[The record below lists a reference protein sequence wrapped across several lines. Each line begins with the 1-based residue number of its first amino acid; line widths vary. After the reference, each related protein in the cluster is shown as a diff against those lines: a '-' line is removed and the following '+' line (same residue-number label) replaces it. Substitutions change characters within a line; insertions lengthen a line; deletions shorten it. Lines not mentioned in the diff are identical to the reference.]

1 MAEKDPAIT
10 ALEAQLSQLNRTL
23 GDVERG
29 ARKARDGMENTGKGA
44 DGAAPKVKTLAERAK
59 EAARE
64 IAGIEPASDHAGG
77 AVNTLA
83 SVFNEAARGGMSAGV
98 AAVTQWIEAMP
109 EAAARSDRHAAA
121 LAALGGAYDEV
132 RRATA
137 GSVSAEQAAQVSQRA
152 AQAGLRLSAQELAAV
167 TQRAREYAR
176 ATGTEVGQA
185 LEQLTDQLINPGE
198 ELSRFGVRLQTG
210 MAAGDAMRE
219 ALRQLTA
226 QAGASGV
233 AAQSLSEAHDDLN
246 RALSEAND
254 RLSAVVAEEIG
265 LRDFFGQLASWIRDA
280 ASATSAWDASLDAVV
295 GTLREAVGLRSEV
308 GAGRE
313 QNQSASG
320 AFVEQ
325 YGPLVAQARAAGI
338 DTRRLPMPGE
348 IAQASGAEQARIIAA
363 LTRDI
368 NARRAA
374 GTSRGSAGAEA
385 LFGGGFDARAAGLPS
400 FGIEGATGMSSAT
413 DVAGEVANAVASR
426 AAAAAE
432 AARRAAAEAEATR
445 RAEIARRNRASTST
459 TAAAGFDDTAN
470 ARALDAQFAAARG
483 APVSAEWAAAFAAAM
498 QRQGATMTA
507 AEGGSLATR
516 AEGIDLQ
523 TRSREA
529 QIGVGRGGQGDF
541 DPTSRAGQ
549 DQARRERVTVLR
561 EQREALAALLVEA
574 EREEQLARAAGAS
587 TGEVNDLM
595 RQRIGIQ
602 TALAH
607 STTELTQATAQNTSA
622 LSEMGDKLI
631 TVAEGMASGFAGAA
645 VAALDGAQS
654 FDQAIGE
661 MLRST
666 LKSVAQMAIV
676 EALKNTALGIGHL
689 AAFNYPGAG
698 QAFAAAGAWAAVGAI
713 AGVALVATRPS
724 TASAGAAP
732 SSSSSSSGV
741 GARPDA
747 AARPDRAASGP
758 LVLNI
763 AVSGAI
769 FETRHEV
776 LQGIAR
782 GMTEA
787 RVHGYLPEYRA

>member
-1 MAEKDPAIT
+1 VAEKDPAIT
-10 ALEAQLSQLNRTL
+10 ALEAQLAQLNRTL

-44 DGAAPKVKTLAERAK
+44 DGAAPKVKTLADRAR

-64 IAGIEPASDHAGG
+64 IAGIEPASDHAGS

-98 AAVTQWIEAMP
+98 SAVTQWIEAMP

-219 ALRQLTA
+219 ALRQLTV

-233 AAQSLSEAHDDLN
+233 AAQSLSEAHEDLN

-308 GAGRE
+308 DAGRQ

-374 GTSRGSAGAEA
+374 GTSRTTAGAEA
-385 LFGGGFDARAAGLPS
+385 LFGGGFDARTAGLPS
-400 FGIEGATGMSSAT
+400 FGIEGATGMSSAA

-432 AARRAAAEAEATR
+432 ASRRAAAAAEAAR

-459 TAAAGFDDTAN
+459 TAAGFDDAAN
-470 ARALDAQFAAARG
+470 ARALDEQFANARG
-483 APVSAEWAAAFAAAM
+483 APVSQEWAASFVASL
-498 QRQGATMTA
+498 QRQLAQVTATQ
-507 AEGGSLATR
+507 GGTIAGR

-529 QIGVGRGGQGDF
+529 QLGVGRGGQGDF
-541 DPTSRAGQ
+541 DPTTRAGQ
-549 DQARRERVTVLR
+549 DQSRRERVTVLR

-587 TGEVNDLM
+587 TDEVNSLM
-595 RQRIGIQ
+595 RQRIEIQ
-602 TALAH
+602 RALAH

-622 LSEMGDKLI
+622 LSEMGDKLA
-631 TVAEGMASGFAGAA
+631 TVAEGMALGFAEAA
-645 VAALDGAQS
+645 VAALDGAKS

-676 EALKNTALGIGHL
+676 EVLKNTALGIGHL
-689 AAFNYPGAG
+689 ASFNYPGAG
-698 QAFAAAGAWAAVGAI
+698 QAFAAAGAWAAVGAV
-713 AGVALVATRPS
+713 AGMAIVATRPS

-732 SSSSSSSGV
+732 SSTGSGV
-741 GARPDA
+741 GARPDT
-747 AARPDRAASGP
+747 AARPDRRDSGP
-758 LVLNI
+758 LVLNVT
-763 AVSGAI
+763 VSGAI

-787 RVHGYLPEYRA
+787 RVHGYLPRLD

>member
-10 ALEAQLSQLNRTL
+10 ALEAQLASLNRTL

-44 DGAAPKVKTLAERAK
+44 DGAAPKVRTLAERAK

-64 IAGIEPASDHAGG
+64 IAGIEPASDHAGS

-83 SVFNEAARGGMSAGV
+83 SVFNEAARSGMSAGV
-98 AAVTQWIEAMP
+98 SAVTQWIEAMP

-308 GAGRE
+308 GAGQE
-313 QNQSASG
+313 QNQSATG
-320 AFVEQ
+320 AFISQ

-338 DTRRLPMPGE
+338 DGLPMP
-348 IAQASGAEQARIIAA
+348 AQVARATPEEQRRIIAA

-374 GTSRGSAGAEA
+374 GATGSSAGVGAMFGAYSESDLAA
-385 LFGGGFDARAAGLPS
+385 LPRIGDA
-400 FGIEGATGMSSAT
+400 GATTGASSAA
-413 DVAGEVANAVASR
+413 DVLREVAGNVEGRSAMAAQISDKQR
-426 AAAAAE
+426 RSAAAA
-432 AARRAAAEAEATR
+432 RA
-445 RAEIARRNRASTST
+445 AEIARRNTAST
-459 TAAAGFDDTAN
+459 AATPYDDTAN
-470 ARALDAQFAAARG
+470 ARRLDEQFANARG
-483 APVSAEWAAAFAAAM
+483 APVSQEWAAAFVASL
-498 QRQGATMTA
+498 QRQLAQVTA
-507 AEGGSLATR
+507 AQGGTIAGR

-529 QIGVGRGGQGDF
+529 QLGVGRGGQGDF

-622 LSEMGDKLI
+622 LSAMGDKLA
-631 TVAEGMASGFAGAA
+631 TVAEGMASGFAEAA
-645 VAALDGAQS
+645 VAALDGAKS

-689 AAFNYPGAG
+689 ASFNYPGAA
-698 QAFAAAGAWAAVGAI
+698 QAFAAVGAWAAVGAVAGI
-713 AGVALVATRPS
+713 AVAATRPS
-724 TASAGAAP
+724 TASAGASAP
-732 SSSSSSSGV
+732 SGTGSGV

-747 AARPDRAASGP
+747 TARPDRATSGP

-776 LQGIAR
+776 LQGLAR

-787 RVHGYLPEYRA
+787 RVHGYLPRLD

>member
-44 DGAAPKVKTLAERAK
+44 DGAAPKVKTLADRAR

-98 AAVTQWIEAMP
+98 SAVTQWIEAMP

-219 ALRQLTA
+219 ALRQLTV

-233 AAQSLSEAHDDLN
+233 AAQSLSEAHEDLN
-246 RALSEAND
+246 RALSEANG

-374 GTSRGSAGAEA
+374 GTSRTTAGAEA
-385 LFGGGFDARAAGLPS
+385 LFGGGFDARTAGLPS
-400 FGIEGATGMSSAT
+400 FGIEGATGMSSAA

-432 AARRAAAEAEATR
+432 AARRAAAAAEAAR

-459 TAAAGFDDTAN
+459 TAAGFDDAAN
-470 ARALDAQFAAARG
+470 ARALDEQFANARG
-483 APVSAEWAAAFAAAM
+483 APVSQEWAASFVASL
-498 QRQGATMTA
+498 QRQLAQVTATQGGTLA
-507 AEGGSLATR
+507 AR

-529 QIGVGRGGQGDF
+529 QLGVGRGGQGDF
-541 DPTSRAGQ
+541 DPTTRAGQ
-549 DQARRERVTVLR
+549 DQSRRERVTVLR

-622 LSEMGDKLI
+622 LAEMRDKLA
-631 TVAEGMASGFAGAA
+631 TVAEGMASGFAEAA
-645 VAALDGAQS
+645 VAALDGAKS

-676 EALKNTALGIGHL
+676 EALKNTALGFGHL
-689 AAFNYPGAG
+689 ASFNYPGAG
-698 QAFAAAGAWAAVGAI
+698 AAFAAAGAWAAVGAVAGI
-713 AGVALVATRPS
+713 AIAATRPS
-724 TASAGAAP
+724 TASAGATTP
-732 SSSSSSSGV
+732 SGTGSGV
-741 GARPDA
+741 GARPDS
-747 AARPDRAASGP
+747 AARPDRTAGGP
-758 LVLNI
+758 LQINI

-787 RVHGYLPEYRA
+787 RVHGYLPRLD